1 MLEQEGYEVMGAA
14 FEVYNTLGHGFL
26 EEVYQQSLQIELE
39 RRQIPF
45 RSQHELSLYYKDV
58 RLLKRYVAD
67 LVVYDRLIVE
77 LKAVRELTTDHMA
90 QLVNYLKASGLSV
103 GYLINFGRPDRLEWK
118 RIIFTPEEKRTSPL
132 IFTNSH

>member
-1 MLEQEGYEVMGAA
+1 MLEKEGYDLMGAA

-26 EEVYQQSLQIELE
+26 EEVYQQSLEVELE
-39 RRQIPF
+39 WRQIPYHA
-45 RSQHELSLYYKDV
+45 QHELPLFYKDV

-67 LVVYDRLIVE
+67 LVAYDRMIVE

-90 QLVNYLKASGLSV
+90 QLINYLKAAKMSV
-103 GYLINFGRPDRLEWK
+103 GYLVNFGHPEKLEWK
-118 RIIFTPEEKRTSPL
+118 RVIFTQEKQKTSPL